1 MIAYTGYYYGAHSLS
16 SHYKYLYEVHRSHWI
31 KLFFSRSRRKI
42 KKNTTQTLTA
52 VDTGAGT
59 EAAAPCQLNAAYG
72 VANQPPVER
81 LRVYNRDNDN
91 RVYDEIHDYI

>member
-1 MIAYTGYYYGAHSLS
+1 M
-16 SHYKYLYEVHRSHWI
+16 
-31 KLFFSRSRRKI
+31 

-72 VANQPPVER
+72 VATNQPPVER
-81 LRVYNRDNDN
+81 SRIDDS
-91 RVYDEIHDYI
+91 RVYDEIHDYMAPSEHSTPLSN